1 MMSKNKILLVD
12 DDEDFRRLLVKK
24 IEREFPD
31 YRVSEASDGMS
42 GLQKLNSEPYS
53 LMILDFNMPIVDG
66 FEVLVHMRRNPNIA
80 NTPVVMCT
88 ANSTREDVV
97 KILQMG
103 VIGYIVKSIE
113 TEKMMNRLK
122 ELIFK
127 VENTTAKLV
136 TKSA

>member
-1 MMSKNKILLVD
+1 MVPKNKILLVD
-12 DDEDFRRLLVKK
+12 DDEDFRRLLAKK

-31 YRVSEASDGMS
+31 YKVSKASDGMS
-42 GLQKLNSEPYS
+42 GLQKLNSEPFN
-53 LMILDFNMPIVDG
+53 LMILDVSMPIVDG

-88 ANSTREDVV
+88 ANSTKDDVI

-113 TEKMMNRLK
+113 IEKMMNRLK
-122 ELIFK
+122 ELILK
-127 VENTTAKLV
+127 VENTTTKLV
-136 TKSA
+136 TKSV